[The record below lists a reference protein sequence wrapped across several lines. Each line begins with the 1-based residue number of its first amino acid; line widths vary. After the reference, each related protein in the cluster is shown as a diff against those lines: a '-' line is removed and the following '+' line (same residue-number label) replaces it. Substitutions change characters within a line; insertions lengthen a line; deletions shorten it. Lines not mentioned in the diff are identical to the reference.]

1 MFLLLLLCVF
11 LRWVDLLIYWDNIK
25 QSRSLPIDSSGNV
38 ELWIEPTMLVLRDAV
53 QRRDDYI
60 RLVVESIAEMR
71 EPVFIY
77 FFFARNFFKETYIDF
92 HVSF

>member
-1 MFLLLLLCVF
+1 
-11 LRWVDLLIYWDNIK
+11 
-25 QSRSLPIDSSGNV
+25 
-38 ELWIEPTMLVLRDAV
+38 MLVLRDAV